1 MLRSLSRLIRD
12 NNGTAMAE
20 ALISLPVFAAVLAG
34 IVALHGMYGAKLEA
48 KSRARRV
55 AWLQADSGDCPVQT
69 CRSGDCGRIES
80 EISAGGLDDLLTVHD
95 GSFSLSTFLGD
106 VGRYLLGRATNGVGL
121 SEAMIPAMVGSG
133 RTSQSG
139 VTTLL
144 CNTTARTADDGAS
157 VLDHA
162 CQTGLRTM
170 EYASEICR

>member
-1 MLRSLSRLIRD
+1 
-12 NNGTAMAE
+12 MAE
-20 ALISLPVFAAVLAG
+20 ALVSLPVFVAVLAG
-34 IVALHGMYGAKLEA
+34 IVAFHGMYGAKLEA
-48 KSRARRV
+48 KSRARRL

-80 EISAGGLDDLLTVHD
+80 EISAGGLDDLLTVRD

-106 VGRYLLGRATNGVGL
+106 VGRYLLGRATHGVGL

-144 CNTTARTADDGAS
+144 CNTTARTADDGAN

-162 CQTGLRTM
+162 CRTGLRTM